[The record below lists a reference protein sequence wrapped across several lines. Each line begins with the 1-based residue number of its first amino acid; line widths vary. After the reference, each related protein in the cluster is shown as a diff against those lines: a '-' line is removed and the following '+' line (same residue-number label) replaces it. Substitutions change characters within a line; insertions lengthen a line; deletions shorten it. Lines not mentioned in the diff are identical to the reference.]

1 MVNKYNRRMSES
13 PAHRRIYQ
21 HALHFTV
28 LLILSF
34 WSGRCVPS
42 SLVIEILPIH
52 LGLTKVCPAP
62 LTPDKAF
69 HIAHQLLSLF
79 SVSLL
84 FLFISPLEHTPCS
97 ICFTVPDVCIFQAQ
111 ETQPFLAVLLRPHTL
126 SCGSRNTKRPTGN
139 Q

>member
-1 MVNKYNRRMSES
+1 MSES
-13 PAHRRIYQ
+13 PADRRIYQ

-34 WSGRCVPS
+34 WSGRSVPS
-42 SLVIEILPIH
+42 SLIIEILPIH

-79 SVSLL
+79 CFPIVLVHISIRAHTMFHL
-84 FLFISPLEHTPCS
+84 FY
-97 ICFTVPDVCIFQAQ
+97 
-111 ETQPFLAVLLRPHTL
+111 
-126 SCGSRNTKRPTGN
+126 GS
-139 Q
+139 